1 MNLAD
6 AITPNTSVTLTVSA
20 FIGMAVT
27 VALGVWRISALLHQL
42 EQRFDR
48 LERRQTET
56 WSLSDMRAWARL
68 IDRANKDLSVPDPDL
83 VISDSSYRKEGTRA
97 PHDHS

>member
-1 MNLAD
+1 MTLAD
-6 AITPNTSVTLTVSA
+6 VITPNTNVNLTVSA

-68 IDRANKDLSVPDPDL
+68 IDKANKDLQVPDPDL
-83 VISDSSYRKEGTRA
+83 VIRDSDYRKEGTRP
-97 PHDHS
+97 PHE